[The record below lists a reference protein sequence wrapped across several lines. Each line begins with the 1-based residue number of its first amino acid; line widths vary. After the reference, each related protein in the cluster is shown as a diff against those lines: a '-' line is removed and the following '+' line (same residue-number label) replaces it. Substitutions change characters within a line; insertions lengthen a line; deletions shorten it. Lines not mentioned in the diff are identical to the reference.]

1 MILNYNDIELKFS
14 NLLYEYTESLN
25 VSDEERKR
33 IKDEWKNLTYLSKNR
48 R

>member
-1 MILNYNDIELKFS
+1 MILNYNDLELRFS

-25 VSDEERKR
+25 VPDDERKR
-33 IKDEWKNLTYLSKNR
+33 IKDEWKNLTYLNNNR

>member
-1 MILNYNDIELKFS
+1 MILNYNDLELRFS

-25 VSDEERKR
+25 VPDDERKR
-33 IKDEWKNLTYLSKNR
+33 IKEEWENFIYLSKNR